1 MAESAAA
8 FALRA
13 DELNGTWVAS
23 RGETIVIYGDLF
35 LINGLPARMGF
46 KLDNA
51 VVVGF
56 SIYFLKD
63 VVRGAKVEEVV
74 WQSKFS
80 EYDQQRWTRVDRQEI
95 DKRNALMNASLL
107 KTAAISGGVSF
118 DNMSDA
124 EAVLRLNALIKEWA
138 TGPLVKVRSCDVC
151 PDSANRSHTGLAVE
165 HVHFIATSIR
175 SEGFKDRAAGGPDV
189 HDVPVLVLEQATS
202 QLGAEA
208 IEKWRMAVREQ
219 PAFPPFL
226 LDGKAEVYC
235 SLGSGHFSQALN
247 LFRVQGRSL
256 WSKERYMVKQDSLRQ
271 ALDDG
276 IPSIV
281 LSSEMPA
288 GDRSFVAEMLNQT
301 HGRKW
306 RCNED
311 GKVEIE
317 DGEAAQASQFVALS
331 KVLDATE
338 LGILVRAKMG
348 VEEVH
353 VSAEGDFHELEGEFG
368 HLAASAVKPGVCD
381 DRAILVASTGVQK
394 DEVGCC
400 GLRHLCLRIGCLR

>member
-1 MAESAAA
+1 MVDSAHAL
-8 FALRA
+8 ALRV

-23 RGETIVIYGDLF
+23 RGETIVIYGDLL
-35 LINGLPARMGF
+35 LINGIPATMGF

-56 SIYFLKD
+56 SIYFLKN

-95 DKRNALMNASLL
+95 DKRNAHMKANLL
-107 KTAAISGGVSF
+107 QTAAIAGGASF
-118 DNMSDA
+118 DNLSDA

-138 TGPLVKVRSCDVC
+138 AGPLVKVRSCDVC

-165 HVHFIATSIR
+165 HVHYIATSIR
-175 SEGFKDRAAGGPDV
+175 CEGFKDRAAGGPDV
-189 HDVPVLVLEQATS
+189 HDVPVLVLEKATS
-202 QLGAEA
+202 KLGAEA
-208 IEKWRMAVREQ
+208 IEKWRTAVREQ

-256 WSKERYMVKQDSLRQ
+256 WSKERYAVKQDSLRR

-281 LSSEMPA
+281 LSSEIPA

-348 VEEVH
+348 VEEVAM
-353 VSAEGDFHELEGEFG
+353 SGDSNWHQLEGEFA
-368 HLAASAVKPGVCD
+368 HLAANSTGPGVSD
-381 DRAILVASTGVQK
+381 NRARGGASAGVQK
-394 DEVGCC
+394 DDVGCC
-400 GLRHLCLRIGCLR
+400 GLKHLCLRMGCLR